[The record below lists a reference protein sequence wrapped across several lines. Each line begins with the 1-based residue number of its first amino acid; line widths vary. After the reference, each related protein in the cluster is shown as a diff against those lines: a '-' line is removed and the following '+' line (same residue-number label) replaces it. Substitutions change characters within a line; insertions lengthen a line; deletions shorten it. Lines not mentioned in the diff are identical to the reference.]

1 MKNFKKIS
9 REQLKQVQGGFVIP
23 VCAPKYRLVCT
34 SVEQCDEGQPNCSCS
49 CVLRTGGGA

>member
-23 VCAPKYRLVCT
+23 VCPPKYRLICT
-34 SVEQCDEGQPNCSCS
+34 SVEICDEDQPNCSCS
-49 CVLRTGGGA
+49 CVLRTGGA